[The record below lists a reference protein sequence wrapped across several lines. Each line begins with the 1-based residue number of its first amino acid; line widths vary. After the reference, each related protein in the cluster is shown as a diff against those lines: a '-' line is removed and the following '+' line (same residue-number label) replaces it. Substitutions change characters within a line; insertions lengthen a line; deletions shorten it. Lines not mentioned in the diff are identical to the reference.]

1 MVELR
6 GAINEGEDLIVV
18 KRMAAEELSAAN
30 CPSPPVPSE
39 AERAEAELLEAEL
52 RMADPDDNPDWVEM
66 RRKMRGSFAALNMAR
81 CTVSHELL
89 DHVMIELCKYWV
101 NVPPLDPCAAVDP
114 LLERNIM
121 REIQSFRFKLF
132 NVTLDCEPERRL
144 ADDDQQSCPCPEPE
158 PESEQESEAEQDNAF
173 SGACI
178 REQTPSPPPSPKPD
192 KQRSKS
198 QGNCPKPAAAGRSGA
213 KASAVRKQQCRQ

>member
-6 GAINEGEDLIVV
+6 GAINEGKDLIGV

-30 CPSPPVPSE
+30 CPTAPVPSE
-39 AERAEAELLEAEL
+39 EERAEAELLEAEL

-89 DHVMIELCKYWV
+89 NHVMIELCKYWA
-101 NVPPLDPCAAVDP
+101 NAPPLDPCVAVDP

-132 NVTLDCEPERRL
+132 NVTLDCEPQRRA
-144 ADDDQQSCPCPEPE
+144 ADDDQPSCPCPESEPE
-158 PESEQESEAEQDNAF
+158 PEEESESEQDNAC
-173 SGACI
+173 GGCT
-178 REQTPSPPPSPKPD
+178 REQTPLPPPSPKPD
-192 KQRSKS
+192 KQRPKS
-198 QGNCPKPAAAGRSGA
+198 QGNCRKPA
-213 KASAVRKQQCRQ
+213 AVRKQQCRR